1 MPRAIETLLPPAPI
15 RKAAPVAPKPADAPP
30 ASERSEDF
38 KQALE
43 SAGKKAAQ
51 NAKPEEKPV
60 AKTDPKKTT
69 GKPQTKAIAKGTKP
83 KPASPNDDDAAD
95 AVDETAP
102 EEVAQNLPVEAQAA
116 SEATQAEAPKPDVK
130 EVKDQGSDA
139 DVDHPAPDAAA
150 IGLAASQL
158 VQPVDQPKDQPQ
170 KPKPGKDNPGK
181 SVAEKDVQSI
191 AAAAPDHV
199 AEPPTATAVA
209 NAPTPTAAKATRST
223 AEALP
228 TQQTTPVASAATSQ
242 PAVFTQPEENG
253 QQPDDAPTA
262 PAAAAV
268 NAQQPSPKPVE
279 RPPIRSNLD
288 IPQDPALQAPIKATA
303 PKPSAPADTDTATA
317 AVSAISDL
325 NLPDP
330 STSDTKHTD
339 ASADLADLT
348 LDAAGR
354 IAPDPAPAHLAQP
367 AQFAAPAAAPAP
379 SPEIEFA
386 QANHDKIVS
395 GVQSQLLPHGGAMQ
409 IRLDPPELGALKVM
423 VEMRDGVMNATFQT
437 SNEQATQLLSHSLN
451 QLKHVLESQGVT
463 VERLQVQQAPKSE
476 QSSSDERQQQQQQQ
490 RDANEHHT
498 AQQEQQRKEMLRR
511 MWRKVS
517 GAGDPIDYIA

>member
-15 RKAAPVAPKPADAPP
+15 RKAAPVAPKAADAAP

-38 KQALE
+38 KEALK

-51 NAKPEEKPV
+51 NAKPEEKPA
-60 AKTDPKKTT
+60 AKNDPKKTT
-69 GKPQTKAIAKGTKP
+69 GKPQTKAVAKGTKP
-83 KPASPNDDDAAD
+83 KPASSDQEDVET
-95 AVDETAP
+95 VDESTP
-102 EEVAQNLPVEAQAA
+102 EEVTQELPAGAEAQVQ
-116 SEATQAEAPKPDVK
+116 SEAAETQATAGPDAKEAHDTGT
-130 EVKDQGSDA
+130 DR
-139 DVDHPAPDAAA
+139 DHPAPDAAA
-150 IGLAASQL
+150 TELNASQL
-158 VQPVDQPKDQPQ
+158 VQPADRPKDQPQ
-170 KPKPGKDNPGK
+170 KKEDKPDKPA
-181 SVAEKDVQSI
+181 VEKTAQPVRSAVPDP
-191 AAAAPDHV
+191 AATPPSAPVPSAATP
-199 AEPPTATAVA
+199 ALTPTAIKPTPKTSDPKV
-209 NAPTPTAAKATRST
+209 PTPTAPRPAAPI
-223 AEALP
+223 EIP
-228 TQQTTPVASAATSQ
+228 ESAAVTPPQQNEQPIEPTATPTNVKQ
-242 PAVFTQPEENG
+242 PAPKPIEVTSLATGLDIP
-253 QQPDDAPTA
+253 PDPTIQASPKPTASKPTA
-262 PAAAAV
+262 PAAADATIAAASAV
-268 NAQQPSPKPVE
+268 
-279 RPPIRSNLD
+279 
-288 IPQDPALQAPIKATA
+288 
-303 PKPSAPADTDTATA
+303 
-317 AVSAISDL
+317 SDL

-339 ASADLADLT
+339 ASADLPDLT
-348 LDAAGR
+348 LDAASR
-354 IAPDPAPAHLAQP
+354 IAPDPAPTHLAQS

-423 VEMRDGVMNATFQT
+423 VEMRDGVMSATFQT

-476 QSSSDERQQQQQQQ
+476 QSSSDERQQQQQQ